1 MSAIPIAHI
10 PSRTPN
16 AKARA
21 CLRQDPFTS
30 GFWDVGAAAAW
41 SSIDQARRSAAS
53 GIGHAP
59 KRFLSDP
66 GEALARV
73 HKYGKHW
80 QNTLRVLAT
89 LNAYRTLTTQQL
101 AYLTGID
108 KALSREGN
116 LMRDLFTLGLVDIGA
131 YQTPLHV
138 PQARARVEL
147 YRPSRSSAF
156 EDLILPKMTYPEWAT
171 TTGAHPWMASSRY
184 DRHNVLVA
192 EIIAR
197 AAEFLPIGAVVGE
210 RFADV
215 ANLAYTSIGDEP
227 PRGLQR
233 AADAVLLRED
243 GARIAIELT
252 ASTGKNLTDKV
263 AKWVQLF
270 GNRRW
275 DDTGLHVVFVV
286 AGNPEAAENH
296 HSAASDLSRVRR
308 DISRALREWRAPAHD
323 PAKFRISV
331 VQWQD
336 WFPGPDLIDSSFLTL
351 RVQRPTGQNPDDPWE
366 AVDLL
371 DPRQVPT
378 PTNEDLPRSL
388 DMLAVQ
394 RFQPS
399 WLAEGRTPPNI
410 HEMRKATSPF
420 RRLTVNQTVT
430 KTGLPVKPRFYPE
443 GMGPPQL
450 PMRLRTRLSA
460 P

>member
-10 PSRTPN
+10 PSRTPTS
-16 AKARA
+16 KARA
-21 CLRQDPFTS
+21 ITRTDPFYD
-30 GFWDVGAAAAW
+30 GLWQVGAIAAW
-41 SSIDQARRSAAS
+41 MSVDQAKRAEAA
-53 GIGHAP
+53 GLGRIP
-59 KRFLSDP
+59 KWVLGDYD
-66 GEALARV
+66 EALGRLQ
-73 HKYGKHW
+73 KRGQLW
-80 QNTLRVLAT
+80 QAALRLLANV
-89 LNAYRTLTTQQL
+89 NAYRTLTVEQL
-101 AYLTGID
+101 AFISGDNRAMSPQAHLV
-108 KALSREGN
+108 
-116 LMRDLFTLGLVDIGA
+116 RDMFTLGLVDIGT
-131 YQTPLHV
+131 YQRPMGAPPHAHRTKLI
-138 PQARARVEL
+138 
-147 YRPSRSSAF
+147 RPSRSSAF
-156 EDLILPKMTYPEWAT
+156 HDLILPHMTYPEWAT
-171 TTGAHPWMASSRY
+171 TTGAHPWSASSRY
-184 DRHNVLVA
+184 DRHNALVA

-243 GARIAIELT
+243 GARLAIELT
-252 ASTGKNLTDKV
+252 ASTGKNFTDKV

-275 DDTGLHVVFVV
+275 DDTGLHVVFVI
-286 AGNPEAAENH
+286 AGNAEATEGH

-308 DISRALREWRAPAHD
+308 DISRALRDWRAPAHD

-336 WFPGPDLIDSSFLTL
+336 WFPGPGLVDSSFLTL
-351 RVQRPTGQNPDDPWE
+351 RVQRPTGQNADDPWE
-366 AVDLL
+366 SVDLL

-410 HEMRKATSPF
+410 HEMRKATSPL
-420 RRLTVNQTVT
+420 RRLTVNKTVT

-450 PMRLRTRLSA
+450 PMRLRTKLSGH
-460 P
+460 

>member
-10 PSRTPN
+10 PSRTPSS
-16 AKARA
+16 KARA
-21 CLRQDPFTS
+21 VTRTDPFHD
-30 GFWDVGAAAAW
+30 GLWQVGAIAAW
-41 SSIDQARRSAAS
+41 MSVDQAKRAEAA
-53 GIGHAP
+53 GLGRIP
-59 KRFLSDP
+59 KWVLGDSD
-66 GEALARV
+66 EALGRLE
-73 HKYGKHW
+73 KRGQMW
-80 QNTLRVLAT
+80 QAALRLLANV
-89 LNAYRTLTTQQL
+89 NAYRTLTVEQL
-101 AYLTGID
+101 AFISGD
-108 KALSREGN
+108 NRAMSPQAN
-116 LMRDLFTLGLVDIGA
+116 LVRDMFTLGLVDIGT
-131 YQTPLHV
+131 YQRPMGAPPHAHRTKLI
-138 PQARARVEL
+138 
-147 YRPSRSSAF
+147 RPSRSAAF
-156 EDLILPKMTYPEWAT
+156 HDLILPNMTYPEWAT
-171 TTGAHPWMASSRY
+171 TTGAHPWSASSRY

-252 ASTGKNLTDKV
+252 ASTGANFTDKV

-286 AGNPEAAENH
+286 ASNVGSPESHLTPAT
-296 HSAASDLSRVRR
+296 DLSRVRR
-308 DISRALREWRAPAHD
+308 NISRALRDWRAPAHD

-336 WFPGPDLIDSSFLTL
+336 WFPGPGLIDSSFLTL
-351 RVQRPTGQNPDDPWE
+351 RVQRPTGQNADDPWE
-366 AVDLL
+366 SVDLL

-378 PTNEDLPRSL
+378 PANEDLPRSL

-410 HEMRKATSPF
+410 HEIRKATSPF

-450 PMRLRTRLSA
+450 PMRLRTKLSGH
-460 P
+460 